1 MTQGGK
7 ACFFQEAGPGE
18 KRAAILAAAMEI
30 FSRDGFHK
38 ARVEDIAAQAG
49 VGKGT
54 VYEYFR
60 GKQDLYQEMFHVGV
74 DSYLKRIQRVVGQ
87 AGSVRERLRGVMAV
101 HCDYLDISSQIMR
114 LMSDSSG
121 GIEGR
126 QLVLAMSQ
134 RITTLIRDLIQ
145 EGIRAG
151 ELRSV
156 DPLLA
161 AQVFLGANHAA
172 MLSCA
177 GQGAQVS
184 AAAQEVILD
193 ILFQGIAMSD
203 CAAGA

>member
-87 AGSVRERLRGVMAV
+87 AGVYGNACAV
-101 HCDYLDISSQIMR
+101 SWLHCDYLDISSQIMR
-114 LMSDSSG
+114 LMTIPLVGSRAPTGVGHEPTHHHFDPGFNSG
-121 GIEGR
+121 GDQGR
-126 QLVLAMSQ
+126 GCGLWIRSGGAGLWGQSRRHAQLCW
-134 RITTLIRDLIQ
+134 
-145 EGIRAG
+145 AG
-151 ELRSV
+151 RRFPLRRRR
-156 DPLLA
+156 
-161 AQVFLGANHAA
+161 
-172 MLSCA
+172 
-177 GQGAQVS
+177 
-184 AAAQEVILD
+184 
-193 ILFQGIAMSD
+193 
-203 CAAGA
+203 